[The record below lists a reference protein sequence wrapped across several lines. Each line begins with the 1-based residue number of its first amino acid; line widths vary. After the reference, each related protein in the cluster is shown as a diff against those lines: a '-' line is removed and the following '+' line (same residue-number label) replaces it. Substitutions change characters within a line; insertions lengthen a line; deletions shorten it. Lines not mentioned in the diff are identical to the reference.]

1 MPAKKHYHVQIR
13 RNGAVYGTLGPYAK
27 RTSALTDAATL
38 GAPGVTVDV
47 LSGGGSSCSVCPGK
61 AAAKRRRNTSKWIQK
76 VDKEIEK
83 DHTEGAFTR
92 QARRAGYA
100 NTMEFARKVMA
111 GWRSGKRTV
120 YNKKTRKQ
128 QRITTKTMRRA
139 NFAINVQKRRNPCP
153 PMRANN
159 PAVAS
164 ALRLAAPYL
173 IQAAVKM
180 GGQGLRRFAKMSE
193 ADRIKAVRKMVR
205 YSLPLRMALKSD
217 AAAAA
222 VADALMGMVESGDA
236 DKALQQAAT
245 AAHAKAGSQPL
256 SARKAHRLR

>member
-1 MPAKKHYHVQIR
+1 MPAKDHYHVQIR
-13 RNGAVYGTLGPYAK
+13 RNGAIYGTLGPYAK

-38 GAPGVTVDV
+38 GAPGMTVDV
-47 LSGGGSSCSVCPGK
+47 SAGGGSSCSVCPGK
-61 AAAKRRRNTSKWIQK
+61 AAAKRRRNTSKWIQA
-76 VDKEIEK
+76 VDEEIEK

-128 QRITTKTMRRA
+128 QRITIKTMRRA
-139 NFAINVQKRRNPCP
+139 NFAVNVQK
-153 PMRANN
+153 
-159 PAVAS
+159 
-164 ALRLAAPYL
+164 
-173 IQAAVKM
+173 
-180 GGQGLRRFAKMSE
+180 LRRFARMNE
-193 ADRIKAVRKMVR
+193 ADRIRAVRKMVR

-222 VADALMGMVESGDA
+222 VADALLGMVRSGEA
-236 DKALQQAAT
+236 DKALQQTAT

-256 SARKAHRLR
+256 SAGRARTLL